1 MTVVELIEILA
12 RYDPGM
18 SVLVADAERL
28 VDVTRFDVQVVDTPR
43 SDGGLAICIS
53 PSGNTC
59 ARQVRPEVKCPR
71 CGWVHVVIP
80 LHHAEQAVLDANIE
94 QAKAGSRHVGTI
106 ARYLRCF
113 KCGEATDG
121 FIAAEPGDAPAGCTL
136 QPVVVAQR
144 SSSRG

>member
-18 SVLVADAERL
+18 SVLVADAKRL
-28 VDVTRFDVQVVDTPR
+28 VDATRFDVQVVDAPR
-43 SDGGLAICIS
+43 SNGGLAICIS

-80 LHHAEQAVLDANIE
+80 LHHAEQAVLNANVE
-94 QAKAGSRHVGTI
+94 HAKAGSRNVDTI
-106 ARYLRCF
+106 VRYLRCF

-121 FIAAEPGDAPAGCTL
+121 FIAAAPHDAPTGCTL

-144 SSSRG
+144 SASRG

>member
-12 RYDPGM
+12 RYDPGTP
-18 SVLVADAERL
+18 VLVADAERL
-28 VDVTRFDVQVVDTPR
+28 VDATRFDVQVVDAPR

-53 PSGNTC
+53 HSGNTC
-59 ARQVRPEVKCPR
+59 ARQVRPEAKCPR

-80 LHHAEQAVLDANIE
+80 LHHAEQTVLDANIE
-94 QAKAGSRHVGTI
+94 HARAGSRHVDTI
-106 ARYLRCF
+106 ARYLRCC
-113 KCGEATDG
+113 KCGEATEG
-121 FIAAEPGDAPAGCTL
+121 FIPAAPHDAPAGCTL